1 MAGVSLGE
9 EKHDLNEVESEETIR
24 IDGHHVFDRFLDAAR
39 SRNWNDWQDHHRTN
53 ISLQLTILF
62 LEVLGQ
68 ELIYVC
74 YCREE

>member
-39 SRNWNDWQDHHRTN
+39 SRNWNDWQDHHRMQSAFLIAGVR
-53 ISLQLTILF
+53 ISA
-62 LEVLGQ
+62 
-68 ELIYVC
+68 C
-74 YCREE
+74 S